1 MALNP
6 IEILIN
12 ARDNASDVFDRL
24 NNKLKVIGVAIVGYF
39 GVKAFAGIV
48 EGAADFEQAMSRV
61 QSATGASAEEMERLK
76 KAAEDA
82 GANTKYTST
91 EAAAAL
97 ENLAKAGLSAGDAIE
112 ALPAV
117 LALAQAGD
125 VDLATSAEY
134 VTKAVMGMGLAF
146 TDSGRV
152 ADVLA
157 LGANA
162 SSTSVKGLAE
172 ALSYAAP
179 TAQSLGVSLET
190 TVAII
195 GQFASAGIDASRAG
209 TALNSIMSQFS
220 DPASKFRQE
229 LGAIGITTGD
239 FSQALHELAAS
250 GARGSKAINAVGLE
264 AGPALKA
271 ALNRGMPAL
280 DELKAKLDNAAGSAV
295 AAAKVMEDNLNGSI
309 SGLSSAWDTVKNKL
323 GTPVLPVLKDG
334 VDQLAAAFRA
344 AVADG
349 TIQKFG
355 EAIAAAFQ
363 SGITWIKAFAAEI
376 DFTQLAADLRA
387 FADRTGEVFAQ
398 IGEYATNAGNIVKLV
413 YGVMSAGV
421 NTVLGGVY
429 LVGEA
434 FAGVAS
440 NIQSGLALIY
450 DAFAKVTFGSVS
462 AAYKEAADAIR
473 LSAEATWAASEEL
486 GKKSTAAFLSVADGA
501 QLARDGFSGLAS
513 GATSAGAAAATAQPV
528 FEAIAKSM
536 GAQGAELVKLRA
548 EYDAL
553 ANGGGLIASADKL
566 AQITALLS
574 KGGPEAQAHAASIG
588 KMREEYEL
596 LAASGNIDEA
606 RAKLLEIGRAM
617 SGQKSAA
624 DAAWEAIRKLEAEY
638 AALMASGNITGANQK
653 TVEISAALRAMEP
666 AAGAA
671 AKGLGDVGKA
681 AGAVAASV
689 KQSSQQIEA
698 AATAMAAYNTIAES
712 GLKLEMAKEKAYEAS
727 AKAAGNEAGVL
738 QSKIRQKEIEIK
750 IVEATVKAMNDE
762 ADASIRVAEAKMA
775 EARAS
780 KDGLS
785 PELEAELQSRINLA
799 KAKKIDAQ
807 ATALGAEQLRA
818 EITMLRN
825 GTDARDKHNEATR
838 RSASARDAA
847 TAALERENAAMERQ
861 IAAQEKSLD
870 LKTRELKLQEAN
882 RTAGVIQNSDA
893 VPMFNTIEEAEAWKK
908 AWLHQYLKDNPGPS
922 GGQLGSFMRDLTM
935 FEWKKEVEAMA
946 LRDAVKNAAPKP
958 DVDNVPMTPVPA
970 VTPRP
975 AAAPAAAP
983 SGASSGAGGGSTT
996 YVSNI
1001 TIPGVGSA
1009 SPRFA
1014 DAASQ
1019 SQTEDLLRKL
1029 AQAKGAAIR

>member
-12 ARDNASDVFDRL
+12 ARDNASGVFDRL
-24 NNKLKVIGVAIVGYF
+24 NDKLKVIGVAIVGYF

-323 GTPVLPVLKDG
+323 GTPVLPVITDA
-334 VDQLAAAFRA
+334 VHQLSDALRS
-344 AVADG
+344 AVSDG

-363 SGITWIKAFAAEI
+363 AGIKWAKEFLGSV
-376 DFTQLAADLRA
+376 DFSKLAADLRA
-387 FADRTGEVFAQ
+387 FADRTGEAFTQV
-398 IGEYATNAGNIVKLV
+398 GEYATNAGNIVKTA
-413 YGVMSAGV
+413 YGVMSAGANV
-421 NTVLGGVY
+421 VLAGIYGIGSVFTEMAGI
-429 LVGEA
+429 VM
-434 FAGVAS
+434 AGVAKLRD
-440 NIQSGLALIY
+440 GLATVSFGQLSESFKLAAD
-450 DAFAKVTFGSVS
+450 DARNMAQGFG
-462 AAYKEAADAIR
+462 EAAQAMRDKAS
-473 LSAEATWAASEEL
+473 SAL
-486 GKKSTAAFLSVADGA
+486 GDVADAA
-501 QLARDGFSGLAS
+501 QMARDGFTGLTTSAT
-513 GATSAGAAAATAQPV
+513 GAQSAVVAAAAAQAQAVKDMDAGAASAAAAGVAYQKKAQAEQAAAQV
-528 FEAIAKSM
+528 AEDHAKKIKALSTEYAALLADGNLNQAIIVYDELEKAQRGIFKSSEDLTKKQKELTEAEKEHA
-536 GAQGAELVKLRA
+536 
-548 EYDAL
+548 
-553 ANGGGLIASADKL
+553 
-566 AQITALLS
+566 AQIKA
-574 KGGPEAQAHAASIG
+574 
-588 KMREEYEL
+588 
-596 LAASGNIDEA
+596 
-606 RAKLLEIGRAM
+606 
-617 SGQKSAA
+617 
-624 DAAWEAIRKLEAEY
+624 LEAEY
-638 AALMASGNITGANQK
+638 AALRASGNVNEAIIVFDKLVK
-653 TVEISAALRAMEP
+653 TQREVAGSSKEAA
-666 AAGAA
+666 
-671 AKGLGDVGKA
+671 D
-681 AGAVAASV
+681 AVA
-689 KQSSQQIEA
+689 KIEA
-698 AATAMAAYNTIAES
+698 AFRGLGVTSSAELKVLAETARTQYDVIKNAGTSTAQDIGAAFKVAAEKAIAANEGIAPS
-712 GLKLEMAKEKAYEAS
+712 WVEAQAAAAGYKLEVDAAGKTTVKSMKEAEAATKAVGVAAKSTADNYKLLGEHAEQAS
-727 AKAAGNEAGVL
+727 AQVRKLAEAG
-738 QSKIRQKEIEIK
+738 Q
-750 IVEATVKAMNDE
+750 M
-762 ADASIRVAEAKMA
+762 
-775 EARAS
+775 
-780 KDGLS
+780 
-785 PELEAELQSRINLA
+785 LA
-799 KAKKIDAQ
+799 A
-807 ATALGAEQLRA
+807 AEQLRQD
-818 EITMLRN
+818 IRN
-825 GTDARDKHNEATR
+825 KELEA
-838 RSASARDAA
+838 SKF
-847 TAALERENAAMERQ
+847 M
-861 IAAQEKSLD
+861 
-870 LKTRELKLQEAN
+870 N
-882 RTAGVIQNSDA
+882 RGSMNPVDA
-893 VPMFNTIEEAEAWKK
+893 VPTFNSREEAD
-908 AWLHQYLKDNPGPS
+908 AWLAETKKQYQRDNPFTTKSS
-922 GGQLGSFMRDLTM
+922 GALGNAGMDLTM
-935 FEWKKEVEAMA
+935 AEWRAEVDA
-946 LRDAVKNAAPKP
+946 LAKRDAMKNA
-958 DVDNVPMTPVPA
+958 
-970 VTPRP
+970 
-975 AAAPAAAP
+975 
-983 SGASSGAGGGSTT
+983 GAGPGRNTSTT
-996 YVSNI
+996 QSPNAGTSTTTVNI
-1001 TIPGVGSA
+1001 TVEGTTRSINT
-1009 SPRFA
+1009 
-1014 DAASQ
+1014 DAQGAATLQ
-1019 SQTEDLLRKL
+1019 ELVRQL